1 MELDDL
7 TKSPLTRGLTASDCS
22 DFSVRLYCLLVRLT
36 GFTLRK
42 LAYNHDSQRTNN
54 ASN

>member
-22 DFSVRLYCLLVRLT
+22 DFSVRLYCFLMGLT
-36 GFTLRK
+36 ALTLHNFTN
-42 LAYNHDSQRTNN
+42 NHDAQRTDN
-54 ASN
+54 ARD

>member
-7 TKSPLTRGLTASDCS
+7 TKSPLTRGLTASDYS
-22 DFSVRLYCLLVRLT
+22 DFSVGLYSFLVRLT

-42 LAYNHDSQRTNN
+42 LANNHDAQRTNN
-54 ASN
+54 ASD

>member
-22 DFSVRLYCLLVRLT
+22 DFSVRLYSFLVRLT
-36 GFTLRK
+36 GFALRN
-42 LAYNHDSQRTNN
+42 LANNHDAQRANN
-54 ASN
+54 ARD

>member
-7 TKSPLTRGLTASDCS
+7 TKSPLTRGLTASDYS
-22 DFSVRLYCLLVRLT
+22 DFSVRLYCFLMGLF

-42 LAYNHDSQRTNN
+42 LAHNHDAQRTNN

>member
-7 TKSPLTRGLTASDCS
+7 TKSPLTRGLTVSDCS
-22 DFSVRLYCLLVRLT
+22 DFSVRLYCFLMGLIGL
-36 GFTLRK
+36 TLRN
-42 LAYNHDSQRTNN
+42 LANNHDAQRANN